1 MNSPT
6 RSALPR
12 QLGLLSAMAVLIGTV
27 IGSGIFRTP
36 AVIAGH
42 LPGPLPM
49 LMVWAAGGLFAL
61 CGALTIAELSSAL
74 PHTGGIYVFL
84 RDAYGRLAAFLFG
97 WSQLIMIRAAAL
109 GAIATTFAEYFLRVL
124 AQTVG
129 FDDAA
134 HAQWVHYIAAIAI
147 GLTATFNYVGLRY
160 GSLVQNITTI
170 AKYGGL
176 MFIVIVALALGLPQT
191 GGENFTPATPPGSF
205 AFAAFGFALVSVL
218 WAFDGWADLSFVSG
232 EVKDPRRTL
241 PRALIFGMMAVIF
254 IYALANIGYLAVLS
268 IDEMRASPLV
278 AADVAQRL
286 LGYSGVVFV
295 SATVMISTFGT
306 LNGSILTG
314 PRIFFAMADDR
325 LFFDKVADVHPRY
338 RTPHVAIT
346 LSAILGMIFVMVR
359 TFEQLADLFVT
370 GMIPFYALGVGSI
383 FILRKR
389 PDYNPSFRVP
399 LYPIVPILFIVATIL
414 LLGNSILDP
423 DERWGT
429 LAVLGAIVAGSPVY
443 WWFYGR
449 RREG

>member
-1 MNSPT
+1 MNQTP
-6 RSALPR
+6 RSSLPR

-36 AVIAGH
+36 AVIANH
-42 LPGPLPM
+42 LPGPVPM
-49 LMVWAAGGLFAL
+49 LLVWAAGGLFAL
-61 CGALTIAELSSAL
+61 CGALTLAELSSAL
-74 PHTGGIYVFL
+74 PHTGGIYVFI

-124 AQTVG
+124 SQTFGFEYAAQ
-129 FDDAA
+129 AR
-134 HAQWVHYIAAIAI
+134 WVHYIAAVAI
-147 GLTATFNYVGLRY
+147 GVTATFNYVGLRY
-160 GSLVQNITTI
+160 GSAVQNITTV

-191 GGENFTPATPPGSF
+191 GGDNFTPGTPAGSF
-205 AFAAFGFALVSVL
+205 AMAAFGFALVSVL
-218 WAFDGWADLSFVSG
+218 WAFDGWADLSFVGG
-232 EVKDPRRTL
+232 EVKEPRRTL

-268 IDEMRASPLV
+268 IDEMRESPLV

-325 LFFDKVADVHPRY
+325 LFFDKVADVHTRF

-346 LSAILGMIFVMVR
+346 LSAILGIAFVMVR

-370 GMIPFYALGVGSI
+370 AMIPFYALGVGAV
-383 FILRKR
+383 FILRRR
-389 PDYNPSFRVP
+389 PDYNPSFRTP
-399 LYPIVPILFIVATIL
+399 LYPIVPIVFILAVIFL
-414 LLGNSILDP
+414 LANSLYDP
-423 DERWGT
+423 AERWGT
-429 LAVLGAIVAGSPVY
+429 MGIIVAILAGVPVY
-443 WWFYGR
+443 WIFFGR
-449 RREG
+449 KKE

>member
-1 MNSPT
+1 MNQTP
-6 RSALPR
+6 RSTLPR

-36 AVIAGH
+36 AVIASH
-42 LPGPLPM
+42 LPGPVPM
-49 LMVWAAGGLFAL
+49 LLVWAAGGLFAL
-61 CGALTIAELSSAL
+61 CGALTLAELSSAL
-74 PHTGGIYVFL
+74 PHTGGIYVFI
-84 RDAYGRLAAFLFG
+84 RDAFGRLAAFLFG

-124 AQTVG
+124 SQTFGFEYAAQ
-129 FDDAA
+129 
-134 HAQWVHYIAAIAI
+134 AQWVHYIAAVAI
-147 GLTATFNYVGLRY
+147 GVTATFNYVGLRY
-160 GSLVQNITTI
+160 GSMVQNITTV

-191 GGENFTPATPPGSF
+191 GGENFTPGTPPGSF
-205 AFAAFGFALVSVL
+205 AMAAFGFALVSVL

-254 IYALANIGYLAVLS
+254 IYALANLAYLAVLS
-268 IDEMRASPLV
+268 IDEMRESPLV

-314 PRIFFAMADDR
+314 PRIFFAMADDH
-325 LFFDKVADVHPRY
+325 LFFDKVADVHPRF
-338 RTPHVAIT
+338 RTPYVAIT
-346 LSAILGMIFVMVR
+346 LSAILGIAFVMVR

-370 GMIPFYALGVGSI
+370 GMIPFYALGVGAV
-383 FILRKR
+383 FILRRR
-389 PDYNPSFRVP
+389 PDYNPSFRTP
-399 LYPIVPILFIVATIL
+399 LYPIVPIAFILAVIFL
-414 LLGNSILDP
+414 LANSLYDP

-429 LAVLGAIVAGSPVY
+429 MGVLLAILAGVPVY
-443 WWFYGR
+443 WVFFGR
-449 RREG
+449 KR

>member
-1 MNSPT
+1 MNTTS
-6 RSALPR
+6 RSTLPR

-36 AVIAGH
+36 AVIANY
-42 LPGPLPM
+42 LPGPLPI

-61 CGALTIAELSSAL
+61 CGALTLAEVASAL
-74 PHTGGIYVFL
+74 PQTGGIYVFI
-84 RDAYGRLAAFLFG
+84 RDAFGRLAAFLFG

-124 AQTVG
+124 SQSFG
-129 FDDAA
+129 FDYGE
-134 HAQWVHYIAAIAI
+134 HARWVHYIAAVAI
-147 GLTATFNYVGLRY
+147 GITATLNYVGLRY
-160 GSLVQNITTI
+160 GSIVQNLTTI

-191 GGENFTPATPPGSF
+191 AGENFTPATPPGSF

-218 WAFDGWADLSFVSG
+218 WAFDGWADLSFVGG
-232 EVKDPRRTL
+232 EVKDPRRNL
-241 PRALIFGMMAVIF
+241 PRALILGMAAVIV
-254 IYALANIGYLAVLS
+254 IYALANIAYLSVLS
-268 IDEMRASPLV
+268 VEEMRESPLV

-286 LGYSGVVFV
+286 LGFSGVIFV
-295 SATVMISTFGT
+295 SALVMVSTFGT

-325 LFFDKVADVHPRY
+325 LFFDKVADVHPRF
-338 RTPHVAIT
+338 RTPYVAIT
-346 LSAILGMIFVMVR
+346 LSAILGIAFVMVR

-370 GMIPFYALGVGSI
+370 GIIPFYALGVASI
-383 FILRKR
+383 FVLRRR

-399 LYPIVPILFIVATIL
+399 LYPIVPIVFIIATIL
-414 LLGNSILDP
+414 LLGNSLIDP
-423 DERWGT
+423 GERWGT
-429 LAVLGAIVAGSPVY
+429 VGVLAAILTGVPVY

-449 RREG
+449 KKG

>member
-1 MNSPT
+1 MTSPAHT
-6 RSALPR
+6 ALPR

-36 AVIAGH
+36 AVIAGY

-74 PHTGGIYVFL
+74 PQTGGIYVFL

-147 GLTATFNYVGLRY
+147 GVTATFNYVGLRY
-160 GSLVQNITTI
+160 GSMVQNITTI

-191 GGENFTPATPPGSF
+191 GGENFAPATPPGSF

-268 IDEMRASPLV
+268 VDEMRESPLV

-325 LFFDKVADVHPRY
+325 LFFEKVADVHPRY

-346 LSAILGMIFVMVR
+346 LSAILGMVFVMVR

-389 PDYNPSFRVP
+389 PDYSPSFRVP
-399 LYPIVPILFIVATIL
+399 LYPIVPILFIIATIL

-423 DERWGT
+423 GERWGT
-429 LAVLGAIVAGSPVY
+429 LAVLGAILAGAPVY

-449 RREG
+449 KREA